1 MSRPLLGSVLLAAAI
16 ALAACETD
24 LYVPVDGDV
33 TFGPVNPLGGHAA
46 WIPVVRVIEPDGTER
61 TDYEIDVDNRIYFEN
76 APRGRELA
84 KRVTLSSG
92 DVATDDDAVHPPFVL
107 RLSGDRGPDFHFD
120 LDLTPAPGETLVVD
134 YREPTLRIAVD
145 ADVPERW
152 GAPAVTVQAR
162 IRSRYSDELDWIR
175 AFRVVLVV
183 ETTGDGPA
191 PLILP
196 ATADSLLDAR
206 LEWSWSN
213 DAGDGSAEWYRG
225 QIVSNAGNVALD
237 PRQRALRL
245 QLVRAGGPI
254 ADTRVRFFSRWS
266 DDEERTA
273 WFVREG
279 RVVGGGPAQMIGL
292 ADRGI
297 VDVVCLQAGQWFV
310 SQRAYAGDFT
320 RPGVVVHELGEFD
333 LVVEVVD
340 SAGRAVG
347 GAEVGVAPAAS
358 FATPARNVTGAEG
371 RVTYAVGQDFY
382 DVVVSLSG
390 EETPTR
396 ATAYVA
402 RDDTLRVELQP

>member
-1 MSRPLLGSVLLAAAI
+1 LSRAVLGSVLLAAAI
-16 ALAACETD
+16 ALVACETD
-24 LYVPVDGDV
+24 LYVPVDDDV

-46 WIPVVRVIEPDGTER
+46 WIPAVRVVEADGTER

-84 KRVTLSSG
+84 KRVTLRPG
-92 DVATDDDAVHPPFVL
+92 DVATADDAVHPPFVL
-107 RLSGDRGPDFHFD
+107 RLSRDRGPGFHFD

-145 ADVPERW
+145 ADVPEMW
-152 GAPAVTVQAR
+152 GAPSLSVETRVD
-162 IRSRYSDELDWIR
+162 SRYADEFDWIR
-175 AFRVVLVV
+175 AYGVQLVV
-183 ETTGDGPA
+183 DTVGEDPT

-196 ATADSLLDAR
+196 ATADSLLAAR
-206 LEWSWSN
+206 LEWSWSS
-213 DAGDGSAEWYRG
+213 DAGDGSAQWFRDR
-225 QIVSNAGNVALD
+225 IVRNDGNVLLA
-237 PRQRALRL
+237 PHQRVLRM
-245 QLVRAGGPI
+245 QLVRAGGSIP
-254 ADTRVRFFSRWS
+254 DTRVRFFSQWA
-266 DDEERTA
+266 DDEERIT
-273 WFVREG
+273 WFVREDQF
-279 RVVGGGPAQMIGL
+279 VGGGPDEVIGL

-297 VDVVCLQAGQWFV
+297 VNVVCLQAGQWFV

-340 SAGRAVG
+340 SAARPVR

-358 FATPARNVTGAEG
+358 FATPARNVTGVDG
-371 RVTYAVGQDFY
+371 RVTFAVGQDFY

-390 EETPTR
+390 AETPNR

>member
-1 MSRPLLGSVLLAAAI
+1 VTGEDAPEDEVSGEPRWLSEAILLAIHARQVERYGGAHGVLDENVVRS
-16 ALAACETD
+16 ALA
-24 LYVPVDGDV
+24 
-33 TFGPVNPLGGHAA
+33 
-46 WIPVVRVIEPDGTER
+46 R
-61 TDYEIDVDNRIYFEN
+61 
-76 APRGRELA
+76 PR
-84 KRVTLSSG
+84 
-92 DVATDDDAVHPPFVL
+92 H
-107 RLSGDRGPDFHFD
+107 
-120 LDLTPAPGETLVVD
+120 
-134 YREPTLRIAVD
+134 
-145 ADVPERW
+145 
-152 GAPAVTVQAR
+152 
-162 IRSRYSDELDWIR
+162 
-175 AFRVVLVV
+175 
-183 ETTGDGPA
+183 
-191 PLILP
+191 
-196 ATADSLLDAR
+196 
-206 LEWSWSN
+206 
-213 DAGDGSAEWYRG
+213 
-225 QIVSNAGNVALD
+225 
-237 PRQRALRL
+237 
-245 QLVRAGGPI
+245 
-254 ADTRVRFFSRWS
+254 RWS